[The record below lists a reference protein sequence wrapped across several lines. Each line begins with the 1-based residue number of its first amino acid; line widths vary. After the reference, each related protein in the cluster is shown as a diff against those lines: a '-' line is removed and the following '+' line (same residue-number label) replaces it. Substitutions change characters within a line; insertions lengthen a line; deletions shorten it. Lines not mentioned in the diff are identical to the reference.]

1 MKTLTKYTGTLNILG
16 RENNSV
22 MGNPRYRAFIEL
34 TDEGDG
40 FEVLTKPNS
49 GIAYALT
56 NFDGKKVT
64 VELGDYHKRLNIYSL
79 KEAQA

>member
-1 MKTLTKYTGTLNILG
+1 MKTLNTYTGTLHITG

-22 MGNPRYRAFIEL
+22 MGNPRYKAFIEL

-49 GIAYALT
+49 MIAYELS
-56 NFDGKKVT
+56 NYDGKRVT
-64 VELGDYHKRLNIYSL
+64 VQLGTYHKRLNIYSI
-79 KEAQA
+79 KEA